1 MKKKMK
7 RKKNREMKSII
18 YKNKEFTHTKKR
30 RGRKKNNFNKIYEI
44 KNTVFSSTV
53 H

>member
-1 MKKKMK
+1 MAQNEKKMK

-30 RGRKKNNFNKIYEI
+30 RGRKKTILI
-44 KNTVFSSTV
+44 KYMR
-53 H
+53 